1 MIKLLIV
8 YNKCGI
14 NAKVI
19 LNAPLLFDNDI
30 IYSNSSQFDDPWNK
44 IFEINACILETV
56 LISCS
61 FVLNHFEPWI
71 EIWIEGASPIAAFEY
86 AKAFRRYGFV
96 HWIFL
101 VVENRR

>member
-44 IFEINACILETV
+44 EKM
-56 LISCS
+56 
-61 FVLNHFEPWI
+61 
-71 EIWIEGASPIAAFEY
+71 G
-86 AKAFRRYGFV
+86 
-96 HWIFL
+96 
-101 VVENRR
+101 